1 MTKFSFLLI
10 VLIEC
15 AAAGSLTMLG
25 TSGENILNGDGEE
38 IILRGVNMDLNYGR
52 VHVEPEAP
60 FQYASEED
68 IEYLEEAGCN
78 SIRMCLHWELF
89 ATGTGYDLIDTFL
102 SWCEPRG
109 IYLILD
115 MHRVPPDDITGG
127 LGIWNS
133 EDAQDSLCSIWAS
146 IAERYS
152 DSPGIAGYDL
162 VNEPST
168 GNPDIWWNLAQRLAD
183 TIRVVDRNH
192 IFFIET
198 PGGRCSD
205 LRLIDDCN
213 TVYSIHC
220 YDPFTVSHAGAS
232 WPGDSHVPTNSSY
245 PGDIITGVD
254 WEGWS
259 SEANRLTERTS
270 GWIPWESGEI
280 VIPDGVE
287 LVSVKAFAS
296 GNTGTVLFDD
306 FALTINDREFPV
318 LNGGIEELSRRRSGI
333 PANWVFYPDGDFTGS
348 FYEDGYLSEGCLEAS
363 GSRGSGSWIQTRAYY
378 TEPLFEVA
386 PGDILQVSGMI
397 RALHNR
403 GQITLGLDYLTER
416 RAYWDSDS
424 LRKRI
429 QDAVSWAE
437 NNDVPLYV
445 GEFGS
450 LPGAGIDSRNNLISD
465 WITVMNEEG
474 LHWSYWTFRTFGGP
488 SFGLFY
494 NYSEIDENLS
504 EILSRGFSC
513 N

>member
-1 MTKFSFLLI
+1 MIKFVFFFLI
-10 VLIEC
+10 QY
-15 AAAGSLTMLG
+15 AAAASLTMLG
-25 TSGENILNGDGEE
+25 TSGESILNGDGDE

-52 VHVEPEAP
+52 VHNEPEAP

-68 IEYLEEAGCN
+68 MEYLEETGCN

-89 ATGTGYDLIDTFL
+89 STGTGYDLIDTFL

-127 LGIWNS
+127 RGIWNS

-152 DSPGIAGYDL
+152 QSPGIAGYDL
-162 VNEPST
+162 MNEPSADD
-168 GNPDIWWNLAQRLAD
+168 PDVWWNLAQRLAD
-183 TIRVVDRNH
+183 SIRVVDGNH
-192 IFFIET
+192 ILFIET

-205 LRLIDDCN
+205 LRLIDDRN

-220 YDPFTVSHAGAS
+220 YDPFTVSHAGAT
-232 WPGDSHVPTNSSY
+232 WPGDSPVPENSTY
-245 PGDIITGVD
+245 PGEILTGVN
-254 WEGWS
+254 WLGWS
-259 SEANRLTERTS
+259 SEANRLTERTG
-270 GWIPWESGEI
+270 GWIPWCSGEI
-280 VIPDGVE
+280 VVPDGVE

-296 GNTGTVLFDD
+296 GNTGTVQFDD
-306 FALTINDREFPV
+306 ISLTINSRRFPV
-318 LNGGIEELSRRRSGI
+318 LNGGIEELSNRRTGM

-348 FYEDGYLSEGCLEAS
+348 FHEDGYLSDGCLETR

-378 TEPLFEVA
+378 TEPLFEVEQ
-386 PGDILQVSGMI
+386 GDIVQVSGMI

-416 RAYWDSDS
+416 RAYWNSDS

-429 QDAVSWAE
+429 QGAVNWAE
-437 NNDVPLYV
+437 DNDVPLYV

-450 LPGAGIDSRNNLISD
+450 LPGAGMDSRNNLISD
-465 WITVMNEEG
+465 WITVMNEEET
-474 LHWSYWTFRTFGGP
+474 HWSYWTFRTFGAP

-494 NYSEIDENLS
+494 SDSLLDAPLAEIFREGWSDN
-504 EILSRGFSC
+504 
-513 N
+513 